1 MNEKQNNDQ
10 EIDILPFFN
19 LLAKKTKSVFVLI
32 INLLISIFNL
42 FISLL
47 FVIKKNYILLFSGA
61 LLVVAILIVE
71 SLMLIEP
78 VTLDP
83 LSYNTQV
90 FPK

>member
-47 FVIKKNYILLFSGA
+47 FVIKKNYILLF
-61 LLVVAILIVE
+61 
-71 SLMLIEP
+71 
-78 VTLDP
+78 
-83 LSYNTQV
+83 
-90 FPK
+90 